1 MQLLNCG
8 NQWNRRFQYRA
19 KNPMQLQLP
28 GFEREADSPKLLKTI
43 TTQRMEFSE
52 GVDVLAKQ
60 DTVWNSWER
69 WNHRAF
75 CGQGESTCLPSRC
88 AVQVE
93 SACNIV
99 CVLGIEAS
107 EPCDWALRA
116 RPYPGRIS
124 LSLADS
130 PNAPNPQARPR
141 AARHPLSHRAASSIP
156 RFPSSSPQ

>member
-19 KNPMQLQLP
+19 KTQCNCSF
-28 GFEREADSPKLLKTI
+28 GAYFEREADSPKLLKAI
-43 TTQRMEFSE
+43 TTQRMEFLE

-88 AVQVE
+88 AETEKISGKVE
-93 SACNIV
+93 
-99 CVLGIEAS
+99 
-107 EPCDWALRA
+107 
-116 RPYPGRIS
+116 
-124 LSLADS
+124 
-130 PNAPNPQARPR
+130 
-141 AARHPLSHRAASSIP
+141 
-156 RFPSSSPQ
+156 